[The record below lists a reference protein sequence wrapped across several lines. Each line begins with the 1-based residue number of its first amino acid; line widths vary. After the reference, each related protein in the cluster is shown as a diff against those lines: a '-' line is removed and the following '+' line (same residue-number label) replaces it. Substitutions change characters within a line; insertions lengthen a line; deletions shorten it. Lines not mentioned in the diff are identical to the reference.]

1 MSRKTVIILAIVLV
15 PVALMVAGATLGI
28 GGNAFPNAHFVA
40 AFAIGATG
48 SVLLSVVLFALS
60 FHSARSGHDD
70 QVRDERG
77 WQETDSDG
85 A

>member
-1 MSRKTVIILAIVLV
+1 MSRKTVIILALVLV

-28 GGNAFPNAHFVA
+28 GGNVFSNAHFVA

-48 SVLLSVVLFALS
+48 LVLLSVGFFALS